1 MNQSLNDKTPGALC
15 PFSNFRLRKLD
26 NDIDFRIGFGEYVQ
40 VHEERNVTNGMEPRT
55 TGAISLYPTGN
66 LTGSVKFLSLATKK
80 VITRDKFT
88 ALPIPRSVINKINE
102 WAKEDESPLPNDVTF
117 QYRGKEVSI
126 VEDVEPVVEPLGH
139 IMRRPEE
146 ARAAVEDAEEEL
158 QAQNDID
165 EIVTVEVDRA
175 EDPSAEMRSSIVGVE
190 GQISNEVNDIAEDVE
205 ETEAAGLADV
215 DDGSVSDEES
225 SEFESKVEDIPIDI
239 PRRAGLRDRPRPNFE
254 KFRYQNTERGVK
266 EKSHLGGGK
275 ALFSRVV
282 HNRYHGRQLSAYHIS
297 VREAL
302 KKFSKSAIKSIVKEV
317 INVYGYGSN
326 ITPIKASDL
335 KHKQRK
341 QIIRSMMFLKDKYL
355 PTGEFE
361 KLKARLVALGNLQDR
376 SLFGEEDTASP
387 TVSLL
392 SLLALVTKSHSEGRV
407 FKTVDIPGAYLKADI
422 GEAEVIMKLDKLISH
437 ILVKV
442 DPTVKPYLDERGE
455 VLVKLN
461 KALYGCVQSALQ
473 WYKEISGYLVSI
485 GFQINRMDPC
495 VFNKMDINGKQLTI
509 VLHVDDLMFM
519 GAEDSI
525 NIVISKLKEKYGEL
539 TVHEGDVL
547 PYLGM
552 VFDFS
557 KADKV
562 RISMDKYVE
571 DLLRL
576 YDVKEKAKTPAL
588 PNLLTVNDA

>member
-1 MNQSLNDKTPGALC
+1 M
-15 PFSNFRLRKLD
+15 
-26 NDIDFRIGFGEYVQ
+26 
-40 VHEERNVTNGMEPRT
+40 
-55 TGAISLYPTGN
+55 
-66 LTGSVKFLSLATKK
+66 
-80 VITRDKFT
+80 
-88 ALPIPRSVINKINE
+88 
-102 WAKEDESPLPNDVTF
+102 
-117 QYRGKEVSI
+117 
-126 VEDVEPVVEPLGH
+126 EPLGH